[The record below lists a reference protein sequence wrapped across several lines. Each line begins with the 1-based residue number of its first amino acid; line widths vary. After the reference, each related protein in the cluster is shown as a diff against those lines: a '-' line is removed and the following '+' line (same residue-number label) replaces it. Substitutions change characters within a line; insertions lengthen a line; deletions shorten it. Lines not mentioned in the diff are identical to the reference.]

1 MFGDLSILSLH
12 LCLGHSPLDF
22 PLCSA
27 FHILGWALFFE
38 TFLVLYIVC
47 PIIEPIHTIL
57 FDPPF
62 PPLPLI
68 LWVSRSFLTENLWSY
83 HHFLAVFT
91 VIFWLFGFKVLSLVI
106 GLTVLR
112 AFHPPL
118 GFSVPI
124 GSSWWILFVLLS
136 LGLLSLIPYFHCCVI
151 SSIHSLFEFPSFL
164 LVVNLFCGCRSFLT
178 EFLWSF
184 IPLDISPPGFFRLLS
199 VEDFP

>member
-1 MFGDLSILSLH
+1 MHLWSFYTLSGSIFSSLFLSPLSLWQIFWGSFH
-12 LCLGHSPLDF
+12 FHFSPLLGHTPLDS
-22 PLCSA
+22 PLCSV

-38 TFLVLYIVC
+38 TFFVLYVVC
-47 PIIEPIHTIL
+47 PILELIHTIL

-118 GFSVPI
+118 GC
-124 GSSWWILFVLLS
+124 LFLLVLLDGFWVFCCF
-136 LGLLSLIPYFHCCVI
+136 LGFYLLSHTFTVMSFLLY
-151 SSIHSLFEFPSFL
+151 IHSLSILHPLWL
-164 LVVNLFCGCRSFLT
+164 LIYFVDIGLF
-178 EFLWSF
+178 
-184 IPLDISPPGFFRLLS
+184 
-199 VEDFP
+199 